1 MYLSQLVNKP
11 PQLVP
16 SLMEIFG
23 TNTPNPF
30 DFEDDISRMA
40 SAQPAAERPR
50 AAIPKATSVWSK
62 TDDLGIVERR
72 TPKFAMGNDVAAV
85 AARSMVA
92 PPVKENTNVAPPD
105 REFPTAEH
113 AVLIEGFVF
122 PSHKQPLAKKVERL
136 LQKDTG
142 ERGSELVVS
151 DSDESGDDSS
161 DADSDAGSFVL
172 SDFDEDEV
180 VTLKEL
186 SHFVNLWRLFSTW
199 ITHETN
205 LVVAGRPIPAPEK
218 SEESEEDKE
227 KIAAAERAAQQVK
240 MERSNAFSMLMNR
253 PMPQAAL
260 KLKLPSDRYIN
271 QKIYSITSTFSLREA
286 IDGRNSHQVRRDRDC
301 AMTSLISDTSTM
313 LRLYCSGF
321 ASL

>member
-1 MYLSQLVNKP
+1 M
-11 PQLVP
+11 
-16 SLMEIFG
+16 MEVFG

-30 DFEDDISRMA
+30 DFEDETSNTA
-40 SAQPAAERPR
+40 LAQPAGERPR

-62 TDDLGIVERR
+62 TNDLGIVERR
-72 TPKFAMGNDVAAV
+72 TSKFTMSNDVAAV
-85 AARSMVA
+85 AASSMVA
-92 PPVKENTNVAPPD
+92 PPVKENTNVALPD
-105 REFPTAEH
+105 REFPSAEH

-151 DSDESGDDSS
+151 DSDESGDESS
-161 DADSDAGSFVL
+161 EAESDAGSFVL

-205 LVVAGRPIPAPEK
+205 LVVARRPIPVPEK
-218 SEESEEDKE
+218 SEEREEDKE

-240 MERSNAFSMLMNR
+240 MERSNAFAMLMNL

-260 KLKLPSDRYIN
+260 KLKLPCDRYIN

-286 IDGRNSHQVRRDRDC
+286 IDGRNSHQVNRKNLPL
-301 AMTSLISDTSTM
+301 LIQADSDIWTIFVFF
-313 LRLYCSGF
+313 CSGPV
-321 ASL
+321 LL